1 MERTATV
8 TAWSAVS
15 DLLPQAMGIALS
27 PMPIVA
33 LIVLLTLPGGRPR
46 GLGFALGGLAGLILA
61 GTALT
66 FASGPAPGQ
75 DAAAPSATSSVV
87 KLALG
92 LFMWAFA
99 YRTWKHRDDGG
110 QPGWMTT
117 LETLGFGKAFL
128 FGAGMMV
135 VNPKNLPILGA
146 AALSVSGAGLQGG
159 AQLWAMAIFGVAAG
173 ITLLVP
179 ALLALVLGERMDPAL
194 QAVGDWLTEHNAAIM
209 MVLFAILGA
218 NMIGKGLT
226 GLFGR

>member
-1 MERTATV
+1 MPDGATA

-159 AQLWAMAIFGVAAG
+159 AQLWAMAIFGVAGPRARRADGPRAAG
-173 ITLLVP
+173 RRRLADRAQRRDHDG
-179 ALLALVLGERMDPAL
+179 ALRDPRR
-194 QAVGDWLTEHNAAIM
+194 EHDRQ
-209 MVLFAILGA
+209 GA
-218 NMIGKGLT
+218 RRPLRPVT
-226 GLFGR
+226 R

>member
-1 MERTATV
+1 MPAGA

-46 GLGFALGGLAGLILA
+46 GIGFALGGLLGLILA
-61 GTALT
+61 GIALS
-66 FASGPAPGQ
+66 FASGPAAGSQ
-75 DAAAPSATSSVV
+75 AAAPSTVSSVA

-99 YRTWKHRDDGG
+99 YRTWKHRNDGG
-110 QPGWMTT
+110 QPGWMAT
-117 LETLGFGKAFL
+117 LEGLGFGKAL
-128 FGAGMMV
+128 LVGAGMMV

-159 AQLWAMAIFGVAAG
+159 AQLWAMAIFGVVAG

-179 ALLALVLGERMDPAL
+179 AVLALVLGARMDPAL
-194 QAVGDWLTEHNAAIM
+194 TAVGDWLTEHNAAIM
-209 MVLFAILGA
+209 MVLFAVLGA
-218 NMIGKGLT
+218 SMIGKGLG